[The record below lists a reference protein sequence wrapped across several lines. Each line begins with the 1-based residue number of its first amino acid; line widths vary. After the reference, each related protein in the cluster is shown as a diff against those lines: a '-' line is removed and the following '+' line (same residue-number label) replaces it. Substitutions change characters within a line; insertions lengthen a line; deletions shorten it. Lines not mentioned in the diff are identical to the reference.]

1 MQEFLKMAGG
11 FAPIFQFLLFVIVA
25 VVFLVLFKDD
35 IAQRFFGRKKNGIDS
50 TELGQARYDVV
61 DARFDTID
69 AQLLVLQ
76 ENHAAHILDK
86 LGDIEEKQGNFCKK
100 MDKAIEHLE
109 AIRVDGVRVRA

>member
-35 IAQRFFGRKKNGIDS
+35 IAQRFFGRKKNGIDP
-50 TELGQARYDVV
+50 TESRHDVV
-61 DARFDTID
+61 DARFDAID
-69 AQLLVLQ
+69 ARLLVLQ